1 MDSVIMRMCYTLKCD
16 FIFLMHYS
24 ILLILLKLN
33 CYWLLTITITMVND
47 TLRMMQTN
55 HANAER
61 ILTQMKEGEVFELGG
76 KTFTKWAGLV
86 VAPDMEAVEWMKAN
100 VDAEFFNKYV
110 VRIMDA
116 SPERFTMKIKY

>member
-1 MDSVIMRMCYTLKCD
+1 
-16 FIFLMHYS
+16 
-24 ILLILLKLN
+24 
-33 CYWLLTITITMVND
+33 MVND

>member
-1 MDSVIMRMCYTLKCD
+1 
-16 FIFLMHYS
+16 
-24 ILLILLKLN
+24 
-33 CYWLLTITITMVND
+33 MVND
-47 TLRMMQTN
+47 TLHMMQTTKQPVV
-55 HANAER
+55 NAER

-86 VAPDMEAVEWMKAN
+86 VAPDMEAVEWMKSN

-110 VRIMDA
+110 VRIMHA

>member
-1 MDSVIMRMCYTLKCD
+1 MT
-16 FIFLMHYS
+16 
-24 ILLILLKLN
+24 
-33 CYWLLTITITMVND
+33 
-47 TLRMMQTN
+47 QTTKQPV
-55 HANAER
+55 ANAER
-61 ILTQMKEGEVFELGG
+61 IFMQLKESDVIELNG

-116 SPERFTMKIKY
+116 SPERCSQK

>member
-1 MDSVIMRMCYTLKCD
+1 MT
-16 FIFLMHYS
+16 
-24 ILLILLKLN
+24 
-33 CYWLLTITITMVND
+33 
-47 TLRMMQTN
+47 QTTKQPV
-55 HANAER
+55 ANAER
-61 ILTQMKEGEVFELGG
+61 IFMQLKESDVIELNG

-116 SPERFTMKIKY
+116 SPERFSQKWKWKY